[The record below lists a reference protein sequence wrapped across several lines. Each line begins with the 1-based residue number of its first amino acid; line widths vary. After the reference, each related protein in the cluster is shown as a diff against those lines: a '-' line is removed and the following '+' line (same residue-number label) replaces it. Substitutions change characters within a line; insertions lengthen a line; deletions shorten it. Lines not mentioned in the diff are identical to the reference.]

1 MLHKD
6 NIDWFKRKKKKKKEI
21 QKNVLIIKHE
31 TSENHQNLFPSVTWW
46 QQSVKPRPP
55 WSGRGNLGTHSHL
68 GRHTMLFSDLW
79 SLCTASLS
87 SSPVSGL
94 KVHFNSAF
102 LEAETS
108 MWQAAENYSWLWCLF
123 TSLTKPG
130 FSTCLYSLSLTCK
143 RVHESHHR
151 TISGMQKVRR
161 EELKKQNEGNS
172 IKIQT

>member
-6 NIDWFKRKKKKKKEI
+6 NIDWFKRKKKKEI

-94 KVHFNSAF
+94 KVHFNCF
-102 LEAETS
+102 LGGRNKHVTGCRELLLAL
-108 MWQAAENYSWLWCLF
+108 M
-123 TSLTKPG
+123 SLHQLDKTW
-130 FSTCLYSLSLTCK
+130 FLHLSLLSK
-143 RVHESHHR
+143 PYLQARPWKPPPHH
-151 TISGMQKVRR
+151 
-161 EELKKQNEGNS
+161 LWDAEG
-172 IKIQT
+172 